1 MEMKFLIPGLPLAL
15 RLLLFGGIAGAGI
28 GLQLLLPSLGG
39 RLLGLLVLGLADLLV
54 WAGSYSNKPRDLAQE
69 DWQPATL
76 VQFERIEQNLSLTSK
91 KAFSPLH
98 KGCLG
103 IGLLVVFGSLAF
115 FTGVELG
122 SPALAFLFLDLFV
135 LLLPFGLSGNVQLF
149 TPALLQQKL
158 AGLRAVIDGQAAD
171 ADLVLTPYLRLDRD
185 QEGRQIPEDVRL
197 MIEPRRKPSDF
208 LGVQLQ
214 MAVNKGPRGEVP
226 YCYAVFLCRGQG
238 PTYRRLADQ
247 TDYGTYLH
255 EAGGDAEYGH
265 VVVRQPTTG
274 TGYHTTPADCVRL
287 SELVRRCLRD
297 LPPPE

>member
-28 GLQLLLPSLGG
+28 GLQLLLPNLGG

-54 WAGSYSNKPRDLAQE
+54 WAGSYSNKPRDLGQE
-69 DWQPATL
+69 DWQP
-76 VQFERIEQNLSLTSK
+76 
-91 KAFSPLH
+91 SPLH
-98 KGCLG
+98 TGCRG
-103 IGLLVVFGSLAF
+103 IGLRVVFGSRAF

-197 MIEPRRKPSDF
+197 MLEPRRKPSDF

-214 MAVNKGPRGEVP
+214 MAVNKGPRGEGP
-226 YCYAVFLCRGQG
+226 YCYAVFRCRGQG